1 MLPLDTPTSGQLAS
15 GDREVFYRVTT
26 TNPGEFEVVVDTVGG
41 WPAAIQLLRADAFIN
56 MSRDQ
61 VSNRLTYAT
70 SRYSDIIVVVRS
82 QLPALSGPLDFDITV
97 GHRDLAAPP
106 VETEPNDA
114 SQPELVGA
122 LPAMRGGTLE
132 DGPDNEDVFAIEVTR
147 GQRIWALGSS
157 EGGTSV
163 FGFDVELELIRSD
176 SSVATRSTF
185 GGEGFY
191 PAIYGFVADAT
202 DTWTVRASVPAG
214 SGEIGGYNL
223 WMSTKEPVAVGDVE
237 PNDQAQPQ
245 VIGQLD
251 DVAVLDAA
259 VGPSDTEDAFTFTIT
274 RPIELDAFLR
284 YGSVDGFNLQVY
296 DDQGAQLS
304 TSGQPFNS
312 DLVPSISGLKLD
324 PGTYTVVLGSDS
336 ADAPTSVIL
345 VAN

>member
-1 MLPLDTPTSGQLAS
+1 GSTIRFDEDSDIVLRVGSYSEVRGPDQTYVLGVQLLAPNAIGALPANVAGVIDDEPFQPWYAFQVESGKTYEVRADSPSGSFAPRLRVIDGITLSFVDSASDGRARFEATADTTLFVQVYESNKRGDSTFDYTLEVAEFIPTMLPLDTPTSGQLAS

-147 GQRIWALGSS
+147 GQRIWALASS
-157 EGGTSV
+157 DGGTSV

-176 SSVATRSTF
+176 ASVAIRSTF

-191 PAIYGFVADAT
+191 PAIY
-202 DTWTVRASVPAG
+202 
-214 SGEIGGYNL
+214 
-223 WMSTKEPVAVGDVE
+223 
-237 PNDQAQPQ
+237 
-245 VIGQLD
+245 
-251 DVAVLDAA
+251 
-259 VGPSDTEDAFTFTIT
+259 
-274 RPIELDAFLR
+274 
-284 YGSVDGFNLQVY
+284 
-296 DDQGAQLS
+296 
-304 TSGQPFNS
+304 
-312 DLVPSISGLKLD
+312 
-324 PGTYTVVLGSDS
+324 
-336 ADAPTSVIL
+336 
-345 VAN
+345 